1 MLVTS
6 VEDKI
11 THAIIGGS
19 QTIDFGISNNAE
31 FFQILS
37 SSLYTNQILAVVRE
51 VLCNAWD
58 AHIEAGVTDKPIQIT
73 ISDSELIIRDFGK
86 GIPHDDIAPIYGVY
100 GQSTKKS
107 NGQVTGGFGLG
118 CKAPFAYQDHFEVT
132 SWNQGNK
139 AIYAMCRSSAD
150 TEGKPGITHIV
161 SLPTTESGIQVKIQL
176 KLNDR
181 RKFMDYI
188 TQVVLDGDILA
199 VVNNDVKPLPMNG
212 YCNNTLGF
220 AITPQQTLYTTT
232 AITIRYGNVVYPL
245 NKQKE
250 YEVEYVEAL
259 KEIKRINSY
268 YRLVL
273 LAEPHSIC
281 VSPSREALSMQTKT
295 VDTVKKLLL
304 NFVSTVTAPTLTKS
318 IDNCLVEA
326 VKKAISVKNTTYADF
341 INGRLGTP
349 IGNKDVIHNI
359 HDLIWF
365 KYKNIKPSPSR
376 SIRLKYGPQFFKHKV
391 LARQYIKAS
400 LFEKCSD
407 EVTVR
412 RFFIKNYLAKFI
424 KDCANSGVC
433 DPKIKFL
440 DNSRYTT
447 VVYDSTS
454 DIYFGRYS
462 TTIADTAYVVLT
474 HAPSLVKTKLN
485 EWPDAIKG
493 FFTIITVSKKEPNLD
508 KLRSSLAKRK
518 NIEVLDLTVKQ
529 DWEEKK
535 ERSKPESTRP
545 SGLVKASL
553 LFSNWMPHNKTES
566 LIKED
571 YVTKPLFVLQAS
583 VKDKVLHRILP
594 HYLHTF
600 VKKYGDVGGIC
611 MTATSFQARQADG
624 AMSIVDFA
632 ASKMREHLLNS
643 KKAARYYNI
652 RSHSYNANRIA
663 QCIID
668 NTELAKIFGVYTDMD
683 QTDMMYMHLLN
694 NLPDSHP
701 HVREVIIK
709 FKQKAINPFF
719 ERLHKVCDSDL
730 FMKYIDATAF
740 SIMLGSANPSFA
752 KEQKEAIE
760 LLKSKL
766 I

>member
-73 ISDSELIIRDFGK
+73 ISDTELIIRDFGK

-176 KLNDR
+176 KLNDK

-199 VVNNDVKPLPMNG
+199 IVNNDAKPLPI
-212 YCNNTLGF
+212 YDYSNNTLGF
-220 AITPQQTLYTTT
+220 AITPQQTLYTTAT
-232 AITIRYGNVVYPL
+232 ITVRYGNVVYPL
-245 NKQKE
+245 NCQKE
-250 YEVEYVEAL
+250 YEEEFSGAIR
-259 KEIKRINSY
+259 EIKHINSY

-281 VSPSREALSMQTKT
+281 VSPSREALSMQAKT
-295 VDTVKKLLL
+295 VDTVKKLLQ
-304 NFVSTVTAPTLTKS
+304 NFVHTVTNPALIKS
-318 IDNCLVEA
+318 VDNCLIKATKEA
-326 VKKAISVKNTTYADF
+326 ILTKNSTYVDF
-341 INGRLGTP
+341 ISGKLSMP
-349 IGNKDVIHNI
+349 IGSKDTVHNMS
-359 HDLIWF
+359 DLIWF
-365 KYKNIKPSPSR
+365 KYKNNKPTPTKA
-376 SIRLKYGPQFFKHKV
+376 IILKHGPKFFEHRV

-400 LFEKCSD
+400 LSEKYSD
-407 EVTVR
+407 EATIR
-412 RFFIKNYLAKFI
+412 RFFVKNYLAKFI

-433 DPKIKFL
+433 DPKIKYL

-447 VVYDSTS
+447 VAHDNLFSV
-454 DIYFGRYS
+454 YFGRHFA
-462 TTIADTAYVVLT
+462 TIVDAAYVVLT
-474 HAPSLVKTKLN
+474 HAPSLVKAKLN
-485 EWPDAIKG
+485 EWPESVNG
-493 FFTIITVSKKEPNLD
+493 FFTIITVNKKDPNLD
-508 KLRSSLAKRK
+508 KLRDNLAKRK
-518 NIEVLDLTVKQ
+518 NVKVLDLTVKH
-529 DWEEKK
+529 DWEEKR
-535 ERSKPESTRP
+535 ERSKPQSTRP

-571 YVTKPLFVLQAS
+571 YVTKPSFVLQAS
-583 VKDKVLHRILP
+583 IKDRMLHKILP
-594 HYLHTF
+594 NYLHTF
-600 VKKYGDVGGIC
+600 VKKYGDIGGIC
-611 MTATSFQARQADG
+611 MTASSFQARQADG
-624 AMSIVDFA
+624 AMSIIDFA
-632 ASKMREHLLNS
+632 ASKMRGHLLNS
-643 KKAARYYNI
+643 KKAARYFNI
-652 RSHSYNANRIA
+652 RSHSHNANRIA
-663 QCIID
+663 KCIID
-668 NTELAKIFGVYTDMD
+668 NTELAKIFGVYTEMD
-683 QTDMMYMHLLN
+683 QTDLMYIHLLN
-694 NLPDSHP
+694 NLPDNHP
-701 HVREVIIK
+701 HVREVLNK
-709 FKQKAINPFF
+709 FRQKAINPFF
-719 ERLHKVCDSDL
+719 ERLRKVCDSDL

-740 SIMLGSANPSFA
+740 SLMLSSTNPSLA
-752 KEQKEAIE
+752 NEQKEAIE
-760 LLKSKL
+760 LLKTKL